1 MSRSQNLLGSPI
13 WRLTE
18 YANSFCTSPGN
29 LIASTIS
36 QEQRVSPDAYHP
48 NTELVT
54 YCAGVPRPLQ
64 LGLELNI
71 NEC

>member
-1 MSRSQNLLGSPI
+1 MNMLEHFQIGRSCRNG
-13 WRLTE
+13 
-18 YANSFCTSPGN
+18 FCTSPGN